1 MKVIKIGTRSSQLA
15 LWQANTVA
23 QQLEHLGYTTKII
36 KIDSLGD
43 QVLDKP
49 LYELGITGVF
59 TKSLD
64 IALINGDIDIA
75 VHSFKD
81 VPTKLPEGV
90 VQAAILKRGNY
101 NDVLILKE
109 DENFFENEHA
119 TIATGSLRRKAQW
132 LHRYP
137 KHTITG
143 LRGNVNTRLKKLE
156 ENSWDGAIFALA
168 GLSRIKLLP
177 KKEKHIKL
185 DWMVP
190 APAQGAVMI
199 AGLEKNNHVL
209 DICKEL
215 NDEETAICVAIE
227 REFLRVLEGGCTAP
241 IGALATIK
249 EEEVKFKGVLF
260 SPDGKKKLEFSK
272 NVLKDEI
279 GDLGEFAANFILAK
293 GGKKL
298 MRETIT
304 FEKSTNVFSTKYISK
319 EQSTKLKSD
328 IGVAMNDFI
337 SIKYNRV
344 KPTALKAPLKNVIFT
359 SKNAVEAL
367 LYNYSS
373 EELNFENIYCV
384 GRRTKKLIENKI
396 GKVTKVESTA
406 KKLADYLSENLKE
419 KEITFFCGNKRRE
432 ELPKILSENNITVNE
447 IECYQT
453 VLTSEKIDPKYSGI
467 LFYSPSGVESFLK
480 NNTTTNR
487 IAFCIG
493 ETTASEARNHFE
505 TVVVS
510 KASNV
515 DSVIDSVNE
524 HFKK

>member
-1 MKVIKIGTRSSQLA
+1 MIKIGTRSSELA

-23 QQLEHLGYTTKII
+23 RQLEKLGHSTKII
-36 KIDSLGD
+36 KIDSIGD

-49 LYELGITGVF
+49 LYELGVTGVF

-75 VHSFKD
+75 VHSLKD

-90 VQAAILKRGNY
+90 IQAAVLKRGNY
-101 NDVLILKE
+101 NDVLILKK
-109 DENFFENEHA
+109 DENFFENEIA

-137 KHTITG
+137 KHNITG
-143 LRGNVNTRLKKLE
+143 LRGNVNTRLQKLKD
-156 ENSWDGAIFALA
+156 NPWDGAIFALA

-177 KKEKHIKL
+177 NKDRHIKL
-185 DWMVP
+185 DWMLP
-190 APAQGAVMI
+190 APAQGAIMI
-199 AGLEKNNHVL
+199 AALKKNNNAV
-209 DICKEL
+209 DACKEL
-215 NDEETAICVAIE
+215 NDEETAVCVAIE

-272 NVLKDEI
+272 VVLKDEI
-279 GDLGEFAANFILAK
+279 GDLGQFAANFILAK
-293 GGKKL
+293 GGKNL
-298 MRETIT
+298 MRETISI
-304 FEKSTNVFSTKYISK
+304 EKNTNIFSTKYLSK
-319 EQSTKLKSD
+319 EQTLKLESK

-337 SIKYNRV
+337 AIKYNRV
-344 KPTALKAPLKNVIFT
+344 KPQILKKPLNNVIFT
-359 SKNAVEAL
+359 SKNGLEAL

-373 EELNFENIYCV
+373 EDLNFENIYCV
-384 GRRTKKLIENKI
+384 GRRTKRLIKTKLGIVAHLENSA
-396 GKVTKVESTA
+396 E
-406 KKLADYLSENLKE
+406 KLANYISENLKE
-419 KEITFFCGNKRRE
+419 KEVTFFCGNKRRE
-432 ELPKILSENNITVNE
+432 ELPEILSKNNITVNE
-447 IECYQT
+447 VETYKT

-480 NNTTTNR
+480 NNKTSNR

-493 ETTASEARNHFE
+493 ETTATEARIHFE
-505 TVVVS
+505 TVIVS
-510 KASNV
+510 KLATV
-515 DSVIDSVNE
+515 DGVIDSVNE
-524 HFKK
+524 YFNN

>member
-1 MKVIKIGTRSSQLA
+1 MIKIGTRSSELA

-23 QQLEHLGYTTKII
+23 HQLEELGHTTEII

-49 LYELGITGVF
+49 LYELGVTGVF

-75 VHSFKD
+75 VHSLKD

-90 VQAAILKRGNY
+90 IQAAVLKRGNY
-101 NDVLILKE
+101 NDVLIFRK

-143 LRGNVNTRLKKLE
+143 LRGNVNTRLKKLKE
-156 ENSWDGAIFALA
+156 STWDGAIFALA

-177 KKEKHIKL
+177 SKDDCIKL

-199 AGLEKNNHVL
+199 AALEKNTSAV
-209 DICKEL
+209 DACKEL
-215 NDEETAICVAIE
+215 NHKETALCVAIE

-260 SPDGKKKLEFSK
+260 SPDGKKKIEFSK
-272 NVLKDEI
+272 VVLKDEI
-279 GDLGEFAANFILAK
+279 GDLGEFAANYVLAR

-304 FEKSTNVFSTKYISK
+304 LEKNINVFSTKYISK
-319 EQSTKLKSD
+319 EQATKLTSD

-344 KPTALKAPLKNVIFT
+344 KPQAVKEPIKNVIFT
-359 SKNAVEAL
+359 SQNAVEAL

-373 EELNFENIYCV
+373 EDLNFENIYCV
-384 GRRTKKLIENKI
+384 GRRTKRLIKNKI
-396 GKVTKVESTA
+396 GDVAHVESSA
-406 KKLADYLSENLKE
+406 EKLANFLTENLKE
-419 KEITFFCGNKRRE
+419 KEVTFFCGNKRRE
-432 ELPKILSENNITVNE
+432 ELPKALSENNITVNE

-453 VLTSEKIDPKYSGI
+453 VLTSEKVDPKFTGI
-467 LFYSPSGVESFLK
+467 LFYSPSGVESFIK
-480 NNTTTNR
+480 NNNVNNR

-493 ETTASEARNHFE
+493 ETTASEARLHFE
-505 TVVVS
+505 TVKVS
-510 KASNV
+510 KVATV
-515 DSVIDSVNE
+515 DGVIDSVNDY
-524 HFKK
+524 FKK